1 MTDENVSG
9 NESDGMET
17 EVEER
22 SSVPTKEIRKWL
34 GAPEDLYEQLEIYYQ
49 NLLIER
55 DALELLVQKQIEHL
69 NKINLLLMV
78 TEEHWRWPA
87 TLIIY
92 KNNSGKITHSKP
104 LSRFLPSE
112 FVYYRTR

>member
-34 GAPEDLYEQLEIYYQ
+34 GAPEDLYEQLEMYYR

-69 NKINLLLMV
+69 NKINLLLMA
-78 TEEHWRWPA
+78 TED
-87 TLIIY
+87 TLEMAGNPDHIQKQLW
-92 KNNSGKITHSKP
+92 KNYALETTFAFSAK
-104 LSRFLPSE
+104 
-112 FVYYRTR
+112 